1 MNSNLSV
8 TDDRGRSML
17 RLFSGTRAPSSVPGF
32 PARARAAARAHSRLA
47 AALRRHAHGGRRSPK
62 LPSVPSLIPSSFA
75 TRAIGRDVSITIFT
89 ASSLNS
95 GEKLFFGRDNYF
107 TFPDVHPIGWT
118 VRKLRGTP
126 ITDSWWHPLACGRA
140 SVHLSAWRRPDVG
153 GGGGNRLEAEPLQD
167 RPAGRQRVDLKVA
180 VAAGGGQARPVRDQ
194 GAEDPP
200 AAPGR
205 NGSPAPHPGE
215 IGSWDELHSGCAD
228 RLVAGHGDD
237 HLDQLRCFPELGCQP
252 LAELRRRVFW

>member
-1 MNSNLSV
+1 MQRLLDPHLTPHGCLFPHRSPRQSSANAAEGSLKPPPE
-8 TDDRGRSML
+8 GRLRRAISPSSL
-17 RLFSGTRAPSSVPGF
+17 VQHRVQSHCYLTRPPALVAHRLFSGTRAPSSVPGF

-95 GEKLFFGRDNYF
+95 GEKLFFGRGNYF

-126 ITDSWWHPLACGRA
+126 CGEPVILGGQGLHGVRA
-140 SVHLSAWRRPDVG
+140 ERIALPGAKQRVLGCSVAFAQPSAHGGDGRGFERGAALFSAFPDDVHVG
-153 GGGGNRLEAEPLQD
+153 
-167 RPAGRQRVDLKVA
+167 AGR
-180 VAAGGGQARPVRDQ
+180 
-194 GAEDPP
+194 
-200 AAPGR
+200 
-205 NGSPAPHPGE
+205 
-215 IGSWDELHSGCAD
+215 
-228 RLVAGHGDD
+228 
-237 HLDQLRCFPELGCQP
+237 
-252 LAELRRRVFW
+252 

>member
-95 GEKLFFGRDNYF
+95 GEKLFFGRGNYF

-126 ITDSWWHPLACGRA
+126 VGAVAELGLVGAGGQ
-140 SVHLSAWRRPDVG
+140 G
-153 GGGGNRLEAEPLQD
+153 GGDVVPGGSVVAGFQDVLGEHALGLAGEAGQQGDGGEGVAEPF
-167 RPAGRQRVDLKVA
+167 
-180 VAAGGGQARPVRDQ
+180 VAAFGELVEGVVDEVVGVVAAARPGR
-194 GAEDPP
+194 GRHCWSPWSWR
-200 AAPGR
+200 AAGMRPGSR
-205 NGSPAPHPGE
+205 FFS
-215 IGSWDELHSGCAD
+215 
-228 RLVAGHGDD
+228 R
-237 HLDQLRCFPELGCQP
+237 
-252 LAELRRRVFW
+252 